1 MSRHLDAIDV
11 VRVLTAAVVVAVHTL
26 SLQPGGFGVSNSALL
41 MVMHVSREVFVL
53 LTAFV
58 LCWSY
63 RDRAPRRWGAF
74 WRRRYLL
81 VGVPYLVWTVIY
93 FAADGGPWTPLGLA
107 GMVLTGGARFHLYFL
122 LVSMQLYLIFPLLRR
137 LIAAV
142 PHRRLLGAALIYQI
156 GAYAVATAWLGYPSP
171 YLVSYLGFVV
181 IGGVAAAHA
190 PELLAWTEAHRRRV
204 FALAAGSAAAGLAW
218 FVVQVAVLGRDPGAA
233 ATVFQ
238 PVVVVESVAIAWA
251 FLAAGTVWAARGR
264 PGRRWMRA
272 ASDASFGVYLAHPLL
287 LQSLLTAGLGTLVT
301 GWPQTL
307 ITLAA
312 VVVVVP
318 LVQLVCVGVIA
329 ALRRSALS
337 LPLTGHPRRRPAPV
351 QPLPATNPSG
361 VQCEPAA

>member
-41 MVMHVSREVFVL
+41 IVLHVSREVFVL

-58 LCWSY
+58 LCFSY

-93 FAADGGPWTPLGLA
+93 FAADGPPWSPLRLA
-107 GMVLTGGARFHLYFL
+107 GMVLTGGARYHLYFL

-142 PHRRLLGAALIYQI
+142 PHRWLLAAAVVYQL

-181 IGGVAAAHA
+181 IGGVAAAHTD
-190 PELLAWTEAHRRRV
+190 ELLAWTAGHARLV
-204 FALAAGSAAAGLAW
+204 FGLAGASAAAGLAW
-218 FVVQVAVLGRDPGAA
+218 FAVQVAVRHRDPGAA

-238 PVVVVESVAIAWA
+238 PVVVVESLAVAWA
-251 FLAAGTVWAARGR
+251 FLAAGTIWAARGR
-264 PGRRWMRA
+264 PGRRWVRG

-287 LQSLLTAGLGTLVT
+287 LQGLLTAGLGTLVT
-301 GWPQTL
+301 GWPQALVTV
-307 ITLAA
+307 AA
-312 VVVVVP
+312 LVVVVP
-318 LVQLVCVGVIA
+318 VVQLACAGAVA
-329 ALRRSALS
+329 AIRRTPLS

-351 QPLPATNPSG
+351 QPLPATTLGG